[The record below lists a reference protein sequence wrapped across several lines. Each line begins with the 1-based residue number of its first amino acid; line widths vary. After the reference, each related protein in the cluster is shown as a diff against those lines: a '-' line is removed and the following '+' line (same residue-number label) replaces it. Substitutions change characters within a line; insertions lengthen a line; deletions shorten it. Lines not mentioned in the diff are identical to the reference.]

1 MQTRVTTKEFLA
13 VMYLEAVQ
21 NIPLIAGFLAG
32 AWFWHRN
39 ALLAAACILVGSIL
53 SALSMIPTEGK
64 IFEGHRESVAAIMAN
79 IVTFSLLMVVFIA
92 YLEANWSSWWTDIV
106 AGLVAGV
113 ALGTAQDLAAKERIG
128 LIRVLALGVSCLVSF
143 LIIRWAVETW
153 APLVSFVVVTLWFTL
168 AMGGYKLWRRRYP
181 PPD

>member
-113 ALGTAQDLAAKERIG
+113 ALGTARRRSALDLSASWRWG
-128 LIRVLALGVSCLVSF
+128 CLVWCLFSSSAG
-143 LIIRWAVETW
+143 RSRPGRPWSA
-153 APLVSFVVVTLWFTL
+153 LWS
-168 AMGGYKLWRRRYP
+168 
-181 PPD
+181 